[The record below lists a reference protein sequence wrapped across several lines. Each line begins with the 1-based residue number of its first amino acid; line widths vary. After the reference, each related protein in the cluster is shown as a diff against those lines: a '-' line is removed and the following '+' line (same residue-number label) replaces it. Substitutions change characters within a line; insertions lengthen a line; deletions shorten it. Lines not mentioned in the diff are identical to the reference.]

1 MKKYLTF
8 AALILSAVLALSGC
22 YPTGEPSLPSDIQN
36 TASEIQNF
44 VGKVSEK
51 FGDAEFNYEISPDLP
66 TQMPKIKLKS
76 KQLDDELVKNVMLRD
91 KTVNPDAD
99 RPDWVIE
106 TTDGSLL
113 QFSYGFTY
121 YDGGVDDNRSNFLTI
136 AGTYNEFCLS
146 SSEQL
151 KSFSSQEAIE
161 RVNKILDELG
171 IENYGEPCVIPIS
184 PETGNA
190 QLKKYG
196 VYTTNKDQSRDDY
209 DLWTEDDGIYILKY
223 RFNINGTDICS
234 GNVKTLETART
245 IPGADITAYVKK
257 DLIFFLEINSWYDAV
272 SLDEGTVDFKFS
284 AGYAS
289 NALIE
294 HYSKISTIKFPI
306 FFTECKL
313 EYIPLEYTDAN
324 EITYTPAWCF
334 MGYENRGFSG
344 DYRSVDFAEYYYPEM
359 GIRYMG
365 L

>member
-171 IENYGEPCVIPIS
+171 IENYGEPCIIPVF
-184 PETGNA
+184 PEMGNA
-190 QLKKYG
+190 RLKKYG
-196 VYTTNKDQSRDDY
+196 VATTNKDQSKDDY

-223 RFNINGTDICS
+223 RLDLNGNYICS
-234 GNVKTLETART
+234 GNLKTPDSVKNV
-245 IPGADITAYVKK
+245 PGADITAYVNK
-257 DLIFFLEINSWYDAV
+257 DLVLYLDINSWYDV
-272 SLDEGTVDFKFS
+272 ISLNEGTADLKFS

-289 NALIE
+289 STLIE
-294 HYSKISTIKFPI
+294 LYSKISSLKYPI

-313 EYIPLEYTDAN
+313 EYVPSEYADNN
-324 EITYTPAWCF
+324 EIVFTPAWCF
-334 MGYENRGFSG
+334 TGYQNKGF
-344 DYRSVDFAEYYYPEM
+344 DDDVLRDCAEYYYAET
-359 GIRYMG
+359 GKRYMG
-365 L
+365 